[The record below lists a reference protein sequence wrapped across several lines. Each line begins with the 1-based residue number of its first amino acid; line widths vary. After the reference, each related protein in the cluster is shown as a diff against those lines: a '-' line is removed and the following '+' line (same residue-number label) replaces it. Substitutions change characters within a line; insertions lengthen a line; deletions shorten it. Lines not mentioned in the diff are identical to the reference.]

1 MGVDAEAL
9 EDVDDEDDVKGATI
23 QLIIEAARAEAARIA
38 AAAEQAAAG
47 LTLSVVWPLQISH
60 ALISERLSSL
70 ALINCANPA

>member
-38 AAAEQAAAG
+38 AAADQAAAG
-47 LTLSVVWPLQISH
+47 LALSVVWPLQISH
-60 ALISERLSSL
+60 ALISE
-70 ALINCANPA
+70 

>member
-1 MGVDAEAL
+1 VGVDAEAL

-23 QLIIEAARAEAARIA
+23 QLIIEAARAEAARI
-38 AAAEQAAAG
+38 AEQAAAG

>member
-38 AAAEQAAAG
+38 EQAAAG
-47 LTLSVVWPLQISH
+47 LALSVVWALQISH
-60 ALISERLSSL
+60 ALISE
-70 ALINCANPA
+70 